1 MVPLTSNVFLATH
14 LFLKMVALETC
25 LFEIW
30 VRVVKKECTATVS
43 EIETC
48 QVPGSIYAQA
58 KMCSELHFGCW
69 WKTHT
74 CVERASDV
82 RFLYAG
88 CSVFTH
94 QMCT

>member
-14 LFLKMVALETC
+14 LFLKMVALETYS
-25 LFEIW
+25 FDIW

-48 QVPGSIYAQA
+48 QVPGSIDAQA